1 MNKNYWLNLV
11 ITLCLLNPTT
21 LPVFAQ
27 TAAANLQEQNSS
39 IQLDSNRTTP
49 TIPQSTAIVVTF
61 PSDFSF
67 DVGDGKNYP
76 ITLRLAEPIMDNKG
90 NIVAPANSPVDATLL
105 PIDGD
110 AQIVAKSLIINGK
123 LVPIQAVSRTIPS
136 VKVTLKSRMEQATNY
151 AQSFGSVSS
160 PIIGFT
166 DQNNSNNTS
175 NANLLSHGIG
185 AIVGFLSPQY
195 QQVANFVK
203 GSEYILVLE
212 EEVALP
218 SNNSSGVDRVAEVQ
232 SVKIQN

>member
-1 MNKNYWLNLV
+1 MNKNYWLNLA

-21 LPVFAQ
+21 LPAFAQ
-27 TAAANLQEQNSS
+27 IATANSQEQNSS

-67 DVGDGKNYP
+67 DAGDGKNYP

-90 NIVAPANSPVDATLL
+90 NLVAPANSPVDATLV
-105 PIDGD
+105 PTDGD
-110 AQIVAKSLIINGK
+110 AQIIVKSLIINGK
-123 LVPIQAVSRTIPS
+123 LVPVQAVSRNIPS
-136 VKVTLKSRMEQATNY
+136 VRITVKSRMEQAINY
-151 AQSFGSVSS
+151 AQSFGT
-160 PIIGFT
+160 IE
-166 DQNNSNNTS
+166 NNSNNIS

-218 SNNSSGVDRVAEVQ
+218 NNNSSGVDRVAEVQ
-232 SVKIQN
+232 SVKTKN